1 MMEEITMK
9 QVVLE
14 HSEILF
20 HENGIV
26 ELRFQNDVDIELT
39 EVQKQ
44 EDIILSQLDDSQEI
58 FMLVIPG
65 DNSTL
70 EKGVKEFSKK
80 HSIVKKRTVA
90 QAVVV
95 SSLAQRLLLNFFL
108 KYSKRNM
115 VLFNSRRLATDW
127 LLKRM
132 ESKRA

>member
-44 EDIILSQLDDSQEI
+44 EDIILSLLDDSQEI